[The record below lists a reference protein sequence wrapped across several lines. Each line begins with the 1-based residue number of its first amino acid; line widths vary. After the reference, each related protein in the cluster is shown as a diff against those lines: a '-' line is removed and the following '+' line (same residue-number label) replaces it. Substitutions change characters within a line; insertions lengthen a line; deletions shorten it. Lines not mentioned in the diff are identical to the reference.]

1 MPMQSGTPG
10 SGNFPGLS
18 MVAWAVCV
26 GGVIVKGSGFASC
39 SNPAGSVNYMN
50 AVLTSA
56 LPSTNYVVQAKCSGD
71 AMTAY
76 MPTTTQVSVTKIV
89 QGVATNIGAAEAV
102 FIAVY
107 G

>member
-18 MVAWAVCV
+18 IVAWALCV

-39 SNPAGSVNYMN
+39 SNPNGAVNYLN
-50 AVLTSA
+50 ATLTSA
-56 LPSTNYVVQAKCSGD
+56 LPSTNYVVQAKCAGD
-71 AMTAY
+71 AMTANL
-76 MPTTTQVSVTKIV
+76 PTTSMVSVTKIV
-89 QGVATNIGAAEAV
+89 QGVATNIGAAEPV
-102 FIAVY
+102 YIAVY